1 MGVGDRDGGYP
12 FGVVQNHERSDPMSE
27 HFDSRNAA
35 AAFDHDSTLV
45 VALELSGKSWEIGAI
60 VPGLARRPRRRL
72 DPRDVAGLLRSL
84 ERWKSE
90 AGAAGRMID
99 RVVLTYEAGRDGF
112 WIARSLQAQGIE
124 VHVVHP
130 ASVPVPRGRRRAKTD
145 RTDRDMRL
153 RTFPCWLCG
162 EPRVCSMVRVPSEA
176 EEEKRRPGRERERL
190 VAERIELENRIES
203 LLFLHGAAGFKP
215 RPKTAPDTREALGDF
230 AGAPLRV
237 RTLAQRRRSRV
248 RNQA

>member
-1 MGVGDRDGGYP
+1 M
-12 FGVVQNHERSDPMSE
+12 
-27 HFDSRNAA
+27 
-35 AAFDHDSTLV
+35 
-45 VALELSGKSWEIGAI
+45 
-60 VPGLARRPRRRL
+60 
-72 DPRDVAGLLRSL
+72 AGRLRSL
-84 ERWKSE
+84 EGWKSE

-145 RTDRDMRL
+145 RIDLDMLL
-153 RTFPCWLCG
+153 RTFLAWLRG

-203 LLFLHGAAGFKP
+203 LLCLHGAAGFKP
-215 RPKTAPDTREALGDF
+215 RLQKATAQLEALRDF
-230 AGAPLRV
+230 AGREE
-237 RTLAQRRRSRV
+237 RR
-248 RNQA
+248 